1 VGATAA
7 GAVSASLRIASYNI
21 HACVG
26 LDRRQDVGRIAAV
39 LREIDA
45 DVIGLQEV
53 ESRHGRSEADQAEAL
68 AAALDMRCIE
78 GPLLHGERGWYGNA
92 LLSRRPIRAVRRV
105 LFESCGREARGAIV
119 ADLDGI
125 GGARWRVLTTHLDL
139 RSGRRRRQFEHVL
152 DEILPAHVTP
162 TVVIGDF
169 NEWWPFNRGLE
180 LLRSHAELP
189 EVAPT
194 FPSRWPF
201 LTLDRMAL
209 SACRTR
215 GPLRRHVTPLSK
227 IASDHLP
234 IFADVVAAP
243 DVRVVDTDPAKA
255 AQPERRHG

>member
-1 VGATAA
+1 MSAA
-7 GAVSASLRIASYNI
+7 LRIASYNI

-26 LDRRQDVGRIAAV
+26 LDRRQDVDRIAAV

-45 DVIGLQEV
+45 DVVGLQEV
-53 ESRHGRSEADQAEAL
+53 ESRHGRSHADQAEVLGEAL
-68 AAALDMRCIE
+68 GMHCVE

-105 LFESCGREARGAIV
+105 LFESCSREARGAIV
-119 ADLDGI
+119 VDLEGPAA
-125 GGARWRVLTTHLDL
+125 ARWRILTTHLDL
-139 RSGRRRRQFEHVL
+139 HSGRRRRQFEHLL

-169 NEWWPFNRGLE
+169 NEWWPFNRGLA

-194 FPSRWPF
+194 FPSRWP
-201 LTLDRMAL
+201 LLALDRMAL

-215 GPLRRHVTPLSK
+215 GPLRRHSTPLSR

-234 IFADVVAAP
+234 IYADVVATAA
-243 DVRVVDTDPAKA
+243 TAAGATAGA
-255 AQPERRHG
+255 AQAERRDG